1 MEAGSAR
8 VHGGALFELLRGPNF
23 GAVPRD
29 RATPGSGFGVQATLA
44 RRTWEEVG
52 SRGRD
57 SGGWITPFCWLPWQ
71 GLGSPWG
78 KPSQFG

>member
-1 MEAGSAR
+1 MGGRGGECGGERLGGRGSVEAGSAR
-8 VHGGALFELLRGPNF
+8 VHGGALFELLRGPTL

-57 SGGWITPFCWLPWQ
+57 SGGAEK
-71 GLGSPWG
+71 G
-78 KPSQFG
+78 